1 VETVHP
7 VTRDPGDPPL
17 VIPCT
22 LGWANPDT
30 GPESVRLYALD
41 AGASPRWAKPR
52 ARVAETA
59 IREAGR
65 PWEGDR
71 YLVVQV
77 GDRFVDD
84 QRLADLGEQIRALLT
99 EETP

>member
-1 VETVHP
+1 
-7 VTRDPGDPPL
+7 VTRSPDDAPL

-30 GPESVRLYALD
+30 GPESLRLYALN
-41 AGASPRWAKPR
+41 AGPSPRWAKPH

-71 YLVVQV
+71 YLIVQI

-84 QRLADLGEQIRALLT
+84 DTLAALAERVRALLT
-99 EETP
+99 EETPK